1 MEKIYFED
9 YYKNTRNKGDTH
21 IYVEQDFAYDED
33 GKTCLTNLYKIAII
47 SEGKTVEK
55 FEVMFGDFSECKK
68 KSLKKCYE
76 LSLMPSF
83 IIHDSNN
90 YDSRRKDFM
99 LKKFKIQI

>member
-1 MEKIYFED
+1 MENILFAD
-9 YYKNTRNKGDTH
+9 YYKDTRDKGDTH

-55 FEVMFGDFSECKK
+55 FEVLFGNFLECKK

-76 LSLMPSF
+76 LSLIPSF
-83 IIHDSNN
+83 IIYDSNN
-90 YDSRRKDFM
+90 YDNKYKDFM
-99 LKKFKIQI
+99 LKKFKI